1 MLTVISPAK
10 KLDWSPVP
18 LDGATEP
25 ALRAEANRL
34 AKEAKALSASEL
46 GRLMK
51 ISEPLARLNAD
62 RFRAFRARPSDDVV
76 KPAALAFDGD
86 TYAGLQAREFDED
99 TMGYAQTRLRILSGL
114 YGLLRPMDR
123 IQPYRLEMG
132 SRLATERGASLYD
145 WWGDRIA
152 KALNRDAKAA
162 GADYLLN
169 CASQEYFGA
178 VDRKALKLT
187 VIEPVFLEE
196 KEGEAKTVS
205 FFAKRARGAM
215 ARFAMENRI
224 DDPADL
230 RAFDLDGY
238 AFHAGRSENGRPVF
252 IRPYP
257 EKKAA

>member
-25 ALRAEANRL
+25 AMRAEANKL
-34 AKEAKALSASEL
+34 AKEAKALSVPDL
-46 GRLMK
+46 RRLMD
-51 ISEPLARLNAD
+51 ISEPLAKLNAE
-62 RFRAFRARPSDDVV
+62 RFRAFRARPSDEMV

-86 TYAGLQAREFDED
+86 TYAGLQARDFDD
-99 TMGYAQTRLRILSGL
+99 GTMAWAQDHLRILSGL

-123 IQPYRLEMG
+123 MQPYRLEMC
-132 SRLATERGASLYD
+132 SRLATERGESLYD

-162 GADYLLN
+162 GAAFLLN

-178 VDRKALKLT
+178 VDRKALKPGL
-187 VIEPVFLEE
+187 IEPVFLEE
-196 KEGEAKTVS
+196 KEGDAKTVS

-215 ARFAMENRI
+215 ARFVMENRI
-224 DDPADL
+224 EDPSDL
-230 RAFDLDGY
+230 RGFDLDGY
-238 AFHAGRSENGRPVF
+238 AFSAERSDGVRMVF
-252 IRPYP
+252 ARPYP

>member
-25 ALRAEANRL
+25 AMRTEANKL
-34 AKEAKALSASEL
+34 AKEAKALSVSDL
-46 GRLMK
+46 RRLMD
-51 ISEPLARLNAD
+51 ISEPLAKLNVD
-62 RFRAFRARPSDDVV
+62 RFRAFRAKPSDALV

-86 TYAGLQAREFDED
+86 TYAGLQARDFNGE
-99 TMGYAQTRLRILSGL
+99 TMAYAQDHLRILSGL

-123 IQPYRLEMG
+123 MQPYRLEMG

-152 KALNRDAKAA
+152 KALNRDAKASGSA
-162 GADYLLN
+162 FLLN

-178 VDRKALKLT
+178 VDRKALKLR

-196 KEGEAKTVS
+196 REGEAKTVS

-215 ARFAMENRI
+215 ARFVMENRI
-224 DDPADL
+224 EDPRDL
-230 RAFDLDGY
+230 RGFDLDGY
-238 AFHAGRSENGRPVF
+238 AFSAGRSDDARMVF
-252 IRPYP
+252 ARPYP